1 MREFH
6 HWSKLDWRSS
16 KQSLSLCSVT
26 WYDKGDIVCGYG
38 ADVGMVMG
46 VVSLE

>member
-1 MREFH
+1 MREFR
-6 HWSKLDWRSS
+6 HWSKLDWQSP

-26 WYDKGDIVCGYG
+26 RYDKGEVVCGCG

-46 VVSLE
+46 VLSLE